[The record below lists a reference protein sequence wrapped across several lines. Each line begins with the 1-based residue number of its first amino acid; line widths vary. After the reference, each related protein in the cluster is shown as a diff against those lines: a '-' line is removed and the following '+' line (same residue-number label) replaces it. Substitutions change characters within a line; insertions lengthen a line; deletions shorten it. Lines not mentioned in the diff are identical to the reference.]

1 MLMMTR
7 RAGQKIVLGD
17 GIVIEVV
24 EVAGNTV
31 RLGVDAPRSVPV
43 YREEIWTAVR
53 AENEAAASAPA
64 SLPEPPPR
72 KPAVKRATAP
82 SRPARSARSR
92 ARPRRRAP

>member
-53 AENEAAASAPA
+53 AENEAAATAPA
-64 SLPEPPPR
+64 SLPSAPPP
-72 KPAVKRATAP
+72 AP
-82 SRPARSARSR
+82 PQSS
-92 ARPRRRAP
+92 

>member
-17 GIVIEVV
+17 DITIEVV

-31 RLGVDAPRSVPV
+31 RLGVNAPRSVPV

-53 AENEAAASAPA
+53 AENEAAATATQ
-64 SLPEPPPR
+64 LPEPP
-72 KPAVKRATAP
+72 A
-82 SRPARSARSR
+82 
-92 ARPRRRAP
+92 RAPEQPPA

>member
-17 GIVIEVV
+17 NITIEVV

-53 AENEAAASAPA
+53 AENEAAATATE
-64 SLPEPPPR
+64 LPVPPP
-72 KPAVKRATAP
+72 PAP
-82 SRPARSARSR
+82 PAGQS
-92 ARPRRRAP
+92 

>member
-17 GIVIEVV
+17 NITIEVV

-53 AENEAAASAPA
+53 AENEAAATATQ
-64 SLPEPPPR
+64 LPEPP
-72 KPAVKRATAP
+72 
-82 SRPARSARSR
+82 
-92 ARPRRRAP
+92 RAPQGGGQS

>member
-17 GIVIEVV
+17 DITIEVV

-31 RLGVDAPRSVPV
+31 RIGVTAPRSVPV

-53 AENEAAASAPA
+53 PENEAAAAAPTD
-64 SLPEPPPR
+64 LPVPPPR
-72 KPAVKRATAP
+72 A
-82 SRPARSARSR
+82 
-92 ARPRRRAP
+92 

>member
-53 AENEAAASAPA
+53 AENEAAATAPA
-64 SLPEPPPR
+64 TLPDPPGPR
-72 KPAVKRATAP
+72 PP
-82 SRPARSARSR
+82 QQS
-92 ARPRRRAP
+92 

>member
-17 GIVIEVV
+17 DITIEVV

-31 RLGVDAPRSVPV
+31 RIGVSAPRSVPV

-53 AENEAAASAPA
+53 AENEAAASARDLELPDPPA
-64 SLPEPPPR
+64 QPQQPG
-72 KPAVKRATAP
+72 
-82 SRPARSARSR
+82 
-92 ARPRRRAP
+92 

>member
-17 GIVIEVV
+17 DITIEVV

-31 RLGVDAPRSVPV
+31 RLGVSAPRSLPV

-53 AENEAAASAPA
+53 AENEAAAAA
-64 SLPEPPPR
+64 RDLPEPP
-72 KPAVKRATAP
+72 ARAAQSGQP
-82 SRPARSARSR
+82 S
-92 ARPRRRAP
+92 

>member
-17 GIVIEVV
+17 DITIEVV

-31 RLGVDAPRSVPV
+31 RLGVNAPRSVPV

-53 AENEAAASAPA
+53 AENEAAASATQ
-64 SLPEPPPR
+64 LPEPPA
-72 KPAVKRATAP
+72 PAAP
-82 SRPARSARSR
+82 PPQQS
-92 ARPRRRAP
+92 

>member
-24 EVAGNTV
+24 EIAGNTV

-53 AENEAAASAPA
+53 AENEAAATAPA
-64 SLPEPPPR
+64 ALPTPPSQP
-72 KPAVKRATAP
+72 PGE
-82 SRPARSARSR
+82 RPA
-92 ARPRRRAP
+92 P

>member
-7 RAGQKIVLGD
+7 RAGQKIVVGD

-53 AENEAAASAPA
+53 AENEAAATAPA
-64 SLPEPPPR
+64 SLPEPPAQSPGD
-72 KPAVKRATAP
+72 AP
-82 SRPARSARSR
+82 KSA
-92 ARPRRRAP
+92 

>member
-17 GIVIEVV
+17 DITIEVV

-31 RLGVDAPRSVPV
+31 RLGVSAPRSVPV

-53 AENEAAASAPA
+53 AENEAAATGTTQ
-64 SLPEPPPR
+64 LPEPP
-72 KPAVKRATAP
+72 
-82 SRPARSARSR
+82 RPAQS
-92 ARPRRRAP
+92 